1 MPAADEIC
9 TTPATQRCLAVLREL
24 SGDAQDG
31 PMERHSVRV
40 VLLAEEIAR
49 KEGKEVD
56 SELLLCAGLL
66 HDLGLYPGA
75 ATKAA
80 YVTDGRHL
88 AERELTALGWDAA
101 RVRLAADAVEHHH
114 ELTPQWSLG
123 NEVEVLRKADLVEV
137 SHGLI
142 MAGVT
147 RAFYRNLLQRIPRDG
162 FVPEV
167 LRGLG
172 AAIRERPAS
181 LWRIAKPG

>member
-1 MPAADEIC
+1 MPVADDLC
-9 TTPATQRCLAVLREL
+9 TTPASRRCLELVREL
-24 SGDAQDG
+24 SGAGPGG

-40 VLLAEEIAR
+40 VLLAEELAR
-49 KEGKEVD
+49 RDGRAIDHEVV
-56 SELLLCAGLL
+56 LCAGLL

-114 ELTPQWSLG
+114 ELTAQWALG
-123 NEVEVLRKADLVEV
+123 NEVELLRKADLVEV
-137 SHGLI
+137 SHGLV
-142 MAGVT
+142 MAGVP
-147 RAFYRNLLQRIPRDG
+147 RPFYRDLLRRVPRDG

-172 AAIRERPAS
+172 AALRDRPGS
-181 LWRIAKPG
+181 LWRIARPG